1 MDIDKLTI
9 GEIKEISKLIGCGE
23 STKKRDYGHAIV
35 VADRGFVYVGDVVI
49 NDNFAVI
56 TNGKSIRSW
65 GTKKGLG
72 QLVFEGP
79 QNETKLDACGDLDIP
94 MRAVISIHKTDRK
107 LWEK

>member
-1 MDIDKLTI
+1 MDIDKMTI

-23 STKKRDYGHAIV
+23 SNKKRDYGQAIV
-35 VADRGFVYVGDVVI
+35 VADRGFVYVGEVI
-49 NDNFAVI
+49 VDSNFAII
-56 TNGKSIRSW
+56 TNGKNIRSW

-79 QNETKLDACGDLDIP
+79 QTETKLDVCGDLEIP